1 MLNNTERR
9 ILNIIRENKSISR
22 IEIVERLKL
31 SKPVVSVHIKK
42 LIELGF
48 VRENKE
54 NHTSKKFG
62 RRRIGLSFVPDC
74 MYVIGIDI
82 GGTKLE
88 GIIGDL
94 DGNIVRSLKYSTR
107 GITTQKELEGL
118 LTKTV
123 AKLKDK
129 FLKNIIGIG
138 IGVPGTVEPDLGVVK
153 YMPAFGLRNVNL
165 KVFLEDKFGL
175 PVYIENDVTLDA
187 YAESRI
193 GTGRD
198 YKNIFL
204 VSIGTGIGS
213 GIIIE
218 KKIYRGSRGT
228 AGEIGNIITDWSIDK
243 KFFPLSFGPLEEWFS
258 GASLE
263 KKFSVLG
270 IQDIKKGFELMEERK
285 DVASIIK
292 KGIEHIGV
300 ALSDIIY
307 LLNPEVV
314 IVKGGIGYNQYDR
327 IMAYMLPVIKKIV
340 FPEILEGVRFERGK
354 IKEFGVAIGALFFV
368 QKSILKI

>member
-1 MLNNTERR
+1 MLNNTERQ
-9 ILNIIRENKSISR
+9 IINIIRENKSISR
-22 IEIVERLKL
+22 IEIVEKLKL
-31 SKPVVSVHIKK
+31 SKPVVSVHIKR
-42 LIELGF
+42 LMELGF

-94 DGNIVRSLKYSTR
+94 DGNIVRSLRYSTR
-107 GITTQKELEGL
+107 NITTQRELEEL
-118 LTKTV
+118 LIKTIT
-123 AKLKDK
+123 KLKEK
-129 FLKNIIGIG
+129 FNKNIIGIG
-138 IGVPGTVEPDLGVVK
+138 IGVPGTVEPGPGIVK
-153 YMPAFGLRNVNL
+153 YMPAFELRNVNL
-165 KVFLEDKFGL
+165 KTFLEDKFGL
-175 PVYIENDVTLDA
+175 PVYIENDVTLDT

-204 VSIGTGIGS
+204 ISIGTGIGS

-218 KKIYRGSRGT
+218 KEIYRGSRGT
-228 AGEIGNIITDWSIDK
+228 AGEIGNMVTDWSVDK

-263 KKFSVLG
+263 KKFKGLG
-270 IQDIKKGFELMEERK
+270 IQDVKEGFELMDERR

-292 KGIEHIGV
+292 RGIEHIGV

-314 IVKGGIGYNQYDR
+314 IIKGGIGYNQYDR
-327 IMAYMLPVIKKIV
+327 IMTYMLPIIKKIV
-340 FPEILEGVRFERGK
+340 FPDILEGVRFEKGK

-368 QKSILKI
+368 QNNILQI